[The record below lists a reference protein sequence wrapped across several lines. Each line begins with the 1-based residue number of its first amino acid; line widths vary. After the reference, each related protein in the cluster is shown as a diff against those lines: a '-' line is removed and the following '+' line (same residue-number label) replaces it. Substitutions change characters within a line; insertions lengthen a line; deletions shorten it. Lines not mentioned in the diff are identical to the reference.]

1 MISGTGGPNLEAP
14 GNGNRAGL
22 TAFRLGWTLFLVF
35 ATAAPYLWNYLATPP
50 GGQYTWI
57 LPPYPEDS
65 FGYLAWTRQ
74 AAEGHFLFQLK
85 FTALPHSAFLF
96 NPFFL
101 MAGWLTRLF
110 AGNAGL
116 ALFVLKEVGVVCFLL
131 ALYKYIDHLGFNRFQ
146 SVVATI
152 LVGVSSGVGGLL
164 VWLGLADPASHVSGD
179 LWLVDMNTF
188 WSLLWNPLFPWS
200 LTLLLLAMFWLGRGS
215 RDGRKSDF
223 WLAGVAAGILA
234 LIHPYSQPLLFT
246 FAVLIT
252 FWRAKASALG
262 CLFRFFA
269 AALPFVVYIGSVTA
283 FHPLISRHDTMGE
296 MSSPSPAA
304 YALGFGLPLLFCAL
318 GLAVDRQRLLKH
330 CGPVLF
336 WFVLSLTLAYV
347 PFWFQRKLIFGA
359 HVPLCLMAAVALDLL
374 RDRFSNS
381 GARRWLAAAGAL
393 ILLPLLVSTPV
404 YLLAAENR
412 EVRGNADGYYYVS
425 RDMRDGLDYLKN
437 RTTGRRR
444 LCPRR
449 NQPPHPRPGGK
460 HGVMGPLG
468 HVRGF
473 GRTPDV
479 DHEPLQSPCRLERSR
494 PGVRI
499 LEHKH
504 PIPFRGRPA
513 QAIPRARPFPMAG
526 HPQRRGPG
534 VHQPVGRHLPAP
546 GRGMRERLNAE
557 C

>member
-437 RTTGRRR
+437 RTRPADVVFARVETSRLIPGLAGNTVLWGHWAMSVDLAERQTWITNLFNPHADWSDPGRASAFWSTNIQYLFADGPLKQSLEHGRSQWQVILNGADLVFTNPSVVIYR
-444 LCPRR
+444 
-449 NQPPHPRPGGK
+449 RPGG
-460 HGVMGPLG
+460 G
-468 HVRGF
+468 
-473 GRTPDV
+473 
-479 DHEPLQSPCRLERSR
+479 
-494 PGVRI
+494 
-499 LEHKH
+499 
-504 PIPFRGRPA
+504 
-513 QAIPRARPFPMAG
+513 
-526 HPQRRGPG
+526 
-534 VHQPVGRHLPAP
+534 
-546 GRGMRERLNAE
+546 
-557 C
+557 